1 MLCKHQIKSEI
12 CIDCKLMSICEHNLK
27 VKYCLE
33 CRNNLD
39 CTHKEYRRDCHLCR
53 AVYCELCDIVSGEN
67 YHKISTLHSK
77 NFTRILFIT

>member
-12 CIDCKLMSICEHNLK
+12 CIDCKLMSTCEHNLK

-39 CTHKEYRRDCHLCR
+39 CPHKEYRRDCFLCV
-53 AVYCELCDIVSGEN
+53 AVYCDLCQITAGAK
-67 YHKISTLHSK
+67 YHMTSMMHIK
-77 NFTRILFIT
+77 NLIRK